1 MATATKLRS
10 PYARLAQAMKDLG
23 PTAPKIGNNPHFNS
37 GFCPLP
43 DLMKIVRPALE
54 ANDIMLVQPLFQTSI
69 VGTVGVGTELRCALT
84 GELLVRSELVM
95 PCDPGNPQKATSS
108 ITYGRRTG
116 ITSILGL
123 AEADDDGNS
132 ASKKTPRKGSTNGTP
147 ETAAGGAAGNDIW

>member
-1 MATATKLRS
+1 MATATKKG
-10 PYARLAQAMKDLG
+10 PYARLAKAMKELG
-23 PTAPKIGNNPHFNS
+23 PTAPKVGNNPHFSS

-43 DLMKIVRPALE
+43 DLMEIVRPPLE
-54 ANDIMLVQPLFQTSI
+54 SNDIMLTQPLFQTGI

-95 PCDPGNPQKATSS
+95 PCDAQNPQKATSS

-132 ASKKTPRKGSTNGTP
+132 ASKKTPRKGAP
-147 ETAAGGAAGNDIW
+147 AATAENSGASSSDIW